1 MKKIKINAK
10 SCVDNKVYTNEIVL
24 GTAEE
29 IRRLYRQLSH
39 SAVYYTSSHC
49 GMPKLLDSRMY
60 GILFD
65 DEIMVYSIVSSDTI
79 LGLCFMS
86 DWCKLAD

>member
-1 MKKIKINAK
+1 MKKITLESK
-10 SCVDNKVYTNEIVL
+10 SCVDNKVYTEIVI

-29 IRRLYRQLSH
+29 IRRLYRKLSH
-39 SAVYYTSSHC
+39 SAVYYTASHC

-79 LGLCFMS
+79 LGLCFVS

>member
-1 MKKIKINAK
+1 MRKITVESK
-10 SCVDNKVYTNEIVL
+10 SCVNNNVYTDEIVL
-24 GTAEE
+24 GTAQE
-29 IRRLYRQLSH
+29 IRKLWKQLSH
-39 SAVYYTSSHC
+39 SAVYYTASHC
-49 GMPKLLDSRMY
+49 GVPKFNENRMY

-65 DEIMVYSIVSSDTI
+65 EETMVYSIVSSDTI

>member
-1 MKKIKINAK
+1 MKKIKIEAL
-10 SCVDNKVYTNEIVL
+10 SCVDNNVYTDEIVF
-24 GTAEE
+24 GTAAE
-29 IRRLYRQLSH
+29 IARLWKQLSH
-39 SAVYYTSSHC
+39 SAVYYTASHC
-49 GMPKLLDSRMY
+49 GMPKLSENRMY

-65 DEIMVYSIVSSDTI
+65 EEIMVYSVVTSDTI

>member
-10 SCVDNKVYTNEIVL
+10 SCVNNKVYTDEVVL
-24 GTAEE
+24 GTAKE
-29 IRRLYRQLSH
+29 IRKLYEQLSCK
-39 SAVYYTSSHC
+39 AVYYKASHC
-49 GMPKLLDSRMY
+49 GIPKFNENRMY
-60 GILFD
+60 GIIFD
-65 DEIMVYSIVSSDTI
+65 EEIMVYSIVSSDTI

>member
-1 MKKIKINAK
+1 MKKIKIKAL
-10 SCVDNKVYTNEIVL
+10 SCVDNNVYMNEIVI

-29 IRRLYRQLSH
+29 IRRLYRQLSGK
-39 SAVYYTSSHC
+39 AVYYTASHC

-65 DEIMVYSIVSSDTI
+65 EEIMVYSIVSSDTI

-86 DWCKLAD
+86 DWCKLAE

>member
-1 MKKIKINAK
+1 MKKITINAE
-10 SCVDNKVYTNEIVL
+10 SCVDNKVYTDEIVI

-39 SAVYYTSSHC
+39 SAVYYTASHC
-49 GMPKLLDSRMY
+49 GMPKLSENRVY

-65 DEIMVYSIVSSDTI
+65 EEIMVYSIVSPDTI